1 MKRYISLIFILLA
14 CLQACSDRGRVI
26 PADEMTDIYVD
37 LFLADQWLRENPS
50 KRDIADTTLFFEP
63 VFRKYGYSFKDY
75 NASLDYYAGD
85 IDQLSE
91 ITSAA
96 SVKMKQMKD
105 HYEALVEHNREVRLI
120 NEEQLPDYTEQEFND
135 SDWSMYQLAEPDSL
149 ALRDSLAVRDSL
161 DVGKD
166 SLLMDLE
173 KGREALDVPV
183 IDDISFDKKIQ
194 IK

>member
-1 MKRYISLIFILLA
+1 
-14 CLQACSDRGRVI
+14 
-26 PADEMTDIYVD
+26 MTDIYVD

-149 ALRDSLAVRDSL
+149 ALRDSLAQRDSLAVRDSL